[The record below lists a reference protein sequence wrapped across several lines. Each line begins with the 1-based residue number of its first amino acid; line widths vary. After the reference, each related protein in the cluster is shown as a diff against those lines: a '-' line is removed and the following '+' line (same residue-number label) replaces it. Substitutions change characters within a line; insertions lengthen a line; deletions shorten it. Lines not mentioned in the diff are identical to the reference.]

1 MALAFMIAA
10 STPAPA
16 RTRAKA
22 VRRTG
27 GRLRWSDAALRPGRA
42 TNSLAEIIKRA
53 CPTTAISGSSD
64 ANPGLPMSE
73 RDDDSL
79 LTATQHA
86 ALQAARRALV
96 HTIERQMDGDQHQ
109 VVQLVFIAVSGLFAD
124 MLALSASLPA
134 GDAKLVDAIN
144 QQLAESGWR
153 LVPIARH

>member
-1 MALAFMIAA
+1 
-10 STPAPA
+10 
-16 RTRAKA
+16 
-22 VRRTG
+22 
-27 GRLRWSDAALRPGRA
+27 
-42 TNSLAEIIKRA
+42 
-53 CPTTAISGSSD
+53 
-64 ANPGLPMSE
+64 MSE
-73 RDDDSL
+73 ARDDDNL

-134 GDAKLVDAIN
+134 GDAKLVDTIN
-144 QQLAESGWR
+144 QQLAESGWQ